1 MCRVISCAERR
12 EGYVRI
18 EEAVHVEMC
27 VLVMDS
33 QNTMEFVT
41 RALTLC
47 SRALADA
54 ALQHQQ
60 ESVKLVRARICAED
74 LR

>member
-1 MCRVISCAERR
+1 MK
-12 EGYVRI
+12 I
-18 EEAVHVEMC
+18 EEAVHVELC

-33 QNTMEFVT
+33 QNSMELIT
-41 RALTLC
+41 RALTLS

-60 ESVKLVRARICAED
+60 ETVKLVRV
-74 LR
+74 

>member
-1 MCRVISCAERR
+1 MWVCPCAERR

-18 EEAVHVEMC
+18 EEAVHVELC

-33 QNTMEFVT
+33 QNTMEYIT
-41 RALTLC
+41 RALTLS
-47 SRALADA
+47 SRALAEA

-60 ESVKLVRARICAED
+60 ETVKLVCASLCVLRA
-74 LR
+74 